1 MIIALYLILAVS
13 LGAFVFANLIVAVI
27 VANLELS
34 VKELREEMKL
44 HDNPLDFNG
53 TFDGLGIA
61 EVDIVPV
68 YDLLAKNNFVCISQR
83 PLRIPKV
90 KKSSTRKMQVY
101 TSCKTKLFH

>member
-1 MIIALYLILAVS
+1 MS

-44 HDNPLDFNG
+44 RDNPLDFSG
-53 TFDGLGIA
+53 TYDGLA
-61 EVDIVPV
+61 DVDIIPV

-83 PLRIPKV
+83 PLRIPRV
-90 KKSSTRKMQVY
+90 KRASVRKMQVY
-101 TSCKTKLFH
+101 TSCKYKVVVLV